1 MYDISDY
8 GHMIAPGVRMKA
20 YSDALR
26 QAVKPGVVVLEV
38 GTGTGFFAA
47 LACKLGA
54 RRVFAIEPDDVIE
67 VARETALA
75 NGYADRIE
83 FIQDHSTRVTLP
95 ERADVMISDIRGR
108 LPLFQKHIPTI
119 ADARRRLL
127 TPGAV
132 LIPQS
137 DVIWAA
143 VVEASKEYNRLVAP
157 WDEIGHGLYLSAS
170 RRFVVN
176 SSRKG
181 KTTREQL
188 LVEPQCW
195 ARLDYATIEEPDV
208 SGMLSWTVERAGI
221 GHGLDIWFDATLAEG
236 IGFSNAPGEDELIY
250 GTVFFPW
257 LEPVSLDI
265 GDRISVVL
273 SADLVGE
280 DYVWRWDT
288 RVLDLKDRV
297 KAEFKQST
305 LYGVP
310 LSRGRL
316 RKRADN
322 YIPALSD
329 SGAID
334 GFILS
339 LMNGHTSQGDIARR
353 VAERFPAR
361 FARWQDALTRVGE
374 LSQEYSK

>member
-1 MYDISDY
+1 MYNVSDY
-8 GHMIAPGVRMKA
+8 GYMLASAGRVKA

-47 LACKLGA
+47 LACQLGA
-54 RRVFAIEPDDVIE
+54 RRVFALEPDDVIE
-67 VARETALA
+67 VALETAVA

-83 FIQDHSTRVTLP
+83 FIQDLSTRVTLP

-137 DVIWAA
+137 DTIWAA
-143 VVEASKEYNRLVAP
+143 VVEASEQYSRLVAP
-157 WDEIGHGLYLSAS
+157 WHGNDHGLYLSAS

-181 KTTREQL
+181 KTTPEQL

-195 ARLDYATIEEPDV
+195 GRLDYATIEEPDV
-208 SGMLSWTVERAGI
+208 TGVLSWTVERAGI
-221 GHGLDIWFDATLAEG
+221 GHGLSIWFDATLAEG
-236 IGFSNAPGEDELIY
+236 IGFSNAPGEPELIY

-265 GDRISVVL
+265 GDWISVVL

-288 RVLDLKDRV
+288 RVVNLKARV

-310 LSRGRL
+310 LSRAKL
-316 RKRADN
+316 RKRADS
-322 YIPALSD
+322 YVPSITE
-329 SGAID
+329 D
-334 GFILS
+334 GETDLFVLS
-339 LMNGHTSQGDIARR
+339 LMDGRASQGDIARR
-353 VAERFPAR
+353 VAERFPAQ
-361 FARWQDALTRVGE
+361 FAKWQDALTRVGE
-374 LSQEYSK
+374 LSQKYSK